1 MTQSFAFVFPG
12 QGSQSLGMLANMP
25 DAADASGVIQTTFA
39 EASDGADVDLWSLAQ
54 QGPEAQLNQTEFTQP
69 ALLAA
74 SVALYRLWLQ
84 RGGAK
89 PSALAGHSLG
99 EYSALVAADVLSLS
113 DAAKLVRLRGQAMQ
127 SAVAGADV
135 AMAAILGADDDVVAA
150 ACKQAAGDEVVSPAN
165 FNSKGQVV
173 IAGHASAVDRAIAQ
187 LAEQGVKKAIKLAV
201 SVPSHCA
208 LMQPAQEPLANA
220 LADVAMNAPSLTVHH
235 NVDAQ
240 PRTNIEDIRQAL
252 VDQLVAPVQWT
263 SCATALLNAGAEQ
276 HYECGPGKVLT
287 GLARRI
293 DRSIAA
299 SMLAE
304 PEAFDAA
311 LANHAA

>member
-1 MTQSFAFVFPG
+1 MTQFAFVFPG
-12 QGSQSLGMLANMP
+12 QGSQSLEMLANMP
-25 DAADASGVIQTTFA
+25 DAADVSGVIQTTFV
-39 EASDGADVDLWSLAQ
+39 EASEGAGVDLWTLTQ
-54 QGPEAQLNQTEFTQP
+54 QGPEDQLNQTEFTQP

-74 SVALYRLWLQ
+74 SVALHRLWLH

-99 EYSALVAADVLSLS
+99 EYSALVAAGVFALS
-113 DAAKLVRLRGQAMQ
+113 DAAKLVRVRGQAMQ
-127 SAVAGADV
+127 SAVAGAGV
-135 AMAAILGADDDVVAA
+135 AMAAILGAEDEVVTE
-150 ACKQAAGDEVVSPAN
+150 ACVHVAGDEVVSPAN

-173 IAGHASAVDRAIAQ
+173 IAGHAAAIDRAIAH

-208 LMQPAQEPLANA
+208 LMQPAQDA
-220 LADVAMNAPSLTVHH
+220 LATALAEVPMNAPSMTVYH
-235 NVDAQ
+235 NVDAK
-240 PRTNIEDIRQAL
+240 PRTDLDAIRQAL

-263 SCATALLNAGAEQ
+263 ACARALFEAGATQ

-293 DRSIAA
+293 DRGIAA
-299 SMLAE
+299 SILAE

-311 LANHAA
+311 LADHAA